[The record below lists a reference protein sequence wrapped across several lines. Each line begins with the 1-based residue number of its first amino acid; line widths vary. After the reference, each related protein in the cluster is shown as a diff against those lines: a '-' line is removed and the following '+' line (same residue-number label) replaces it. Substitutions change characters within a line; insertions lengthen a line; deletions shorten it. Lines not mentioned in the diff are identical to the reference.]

1 MKIKPY
7 VALFSVLIPLASH
20 DTRAAPMGTTFTYQ
34 GRLTEVDAPANGLY
48 DFSFVLHTNAVAA
61 GSMVGAPVFTNAV
74 AVSNGLVT
82 VMLDFGAE
90 VFAGEARWLEVGV
103 RTNGAGQFVT
113 LSPRQ
118 LLTATPYALYA
129 PSAGTAG
136 TAGNFTGSL
145 EGDVTGSQKAT
156 LVSGIRGTQVSPIV
170 PAADQLLRYDGSQW
184 APGAVALATDVTGT
198 LADARL
204 STNVA
209 LLNAH
214 QTFTGSN
221 ALNGVVIGTNTANQF
236 AGSFTGDGSG
246 LINLSPTNLTA
257 GTARIDISGNASTAT
272 SAADFSGPLAG
283 DVTGTQSAT
292 VVSGVGGHS
301 AANVAGSVNAVNAA
315 TSANTPN
322 TLVKRDGSG
331 GFSAGSLTATS
342 LAGDGSGL
350 TGLNASAL
358 AGGTVGDARLSPNVA
373 LLNRNQTFTANPT
386 FMGTNFF
393 GNGSSIDQGRI
404 IVNNGWAGRVDTNKF
419 SGLGLQYDNT
429 FGEGALLSSFDNGFG
444 YLSFYTKAGVS
455 NPITKQMII
464 SHCGDVAVDQAD
476 SNNGVI
482 NNGTL
487 AGAGLTFGRGSGE
500 GIASKRTA
508 GGNQYGLDFYTLFA
522 NRMSILQ
529 NGNVGIGTT
538 APGDKLEVAG
548 AVRLDDN
555 PLYLRAAGDP
565 NHGLAFKDT
574 VAGIWFDGPFLWGYN
589 GGALG
594 TVGPDAVSLRWYY
607 NGDVWISNHCSVAS
621 LRTRN
626 ASAGIGRDPG
636 TNALEVEGSASKTV
650 AGGWLA
656 NSDARIKTDVHT
668 VTNALDKLAQV
679 RLVQFRYT
687 DAYRAAH
694 PSVGDREYMNVIA
707 QEFQQVF
714 PEAVQCSGE
723 KLPSGDDLL
732 QVDTYPLTIYS
743 AAAIQAL
750 NQKVEAENSKLK
762 QELGELRQLV
772 NQLSARLNESAN
784 VPDTGIAKSGRMPR
798 R

>member
-1 MKIKPY
+1 MKIKAC

-82 VMLDFGAE
+82 VRLDFGAE

-118 LLTATPYALYA
+118 PLTPTPYALYA
-129 PSAGTAG
+129 PSAGSAASAATAATATTATTAG
-136 TAGNFTGSL
+136 TAGTAGSFTGSL
-145 EGDVTGSQKAT
+145 EGDVTGRQSAT
-156 LVSGIRGTQVSPIV
+156 VVAGIRTTQVSPSA
-170 PAADQLLRYDGSQW
+170 PAADQFLRYDGSQW

-204 STNVA
+204 SA
-209 LLNAH
+209 
-214 QTFTGSN
+214 
-221 ALNGVVIGTNTANQF
+221 
-236 AGSFTGDGSG
+236 
-246 LINLSPTNLTA
+246 
-257 GTARIDISGNASTAT
+257 
-272 SAADFSGPLAG
+272 
-283 DVTGTQSAT
+283 
-292 VVSGVGGHS
+292 
-301 AANVAGSVNAVNAA
+301 
-315 TSANTPN
+315 
-322 TLVKRDGSG
+322 
-331 GFSAGSLTATS
+331 
-342 LAGDGSGL
+342 
-350 TGLNASAL
+350 
-358 AGGTVGDARLSPNVA
+358 NVA
-373 LLNRNQTFTANPT
+373 LLNRNQTFTANQM
-386 FMGTNFF
+386 FIGTNFF
-393 GNGSSIDQGRI
+393 GNGSGIGQGRI
-404 IVNNGWAGRVDTNKF
+404 IVNNGWGGVDTGPF
-419 SGLGLQYDNT
+419 TGFGLQYDNT
-429 FGEGALLSSFDNGFG
+429 FGEGALMSSFENGVA
-444 YLSFYTKAGVS
+444 YLSFYTKPDRT
-455 NPITKQMII
+455 NPVTKQMII
-464 SHCGDVAVDQAD
+464 SRYGDVAVDQANKND
-476 SNNGVI
+476 GVL

-487 AGAGLTFGRGSGE
+487 AGAGLTFGTGSGE

-522 NRMSILQ
+522 NRMSILN

-555 PLYLRAAGDP
+555 PVYLRAAGDR
-565 NHGLAFKDT
+565 NHGLGFKDS
-574 VAGIWFDGPFLWGYN
+574 VAGISFDGPFLWGYN

-594 TVGPDAVSLRWYY
+594 TVGPDEVSLKWYY

-626 ASAGIGRDPG
+626 ASAGIGRDPAA
-636 TNALEVEGSASKTV
+636 NALEVEGNASKTV

-694 PSVGDREYMNVIA
+694 PSVGDREYLNVIA

-714 PEAVQCSGE
+714 PEAVQSGGE
-723 KLPSGDDLL
+723 KLPNGDDVL

-772 NQLSARLNESAN
+772 DQLGARLNE
-784 VPDTGIAKSGRMPR
+784 VAK
-798 R
+798 